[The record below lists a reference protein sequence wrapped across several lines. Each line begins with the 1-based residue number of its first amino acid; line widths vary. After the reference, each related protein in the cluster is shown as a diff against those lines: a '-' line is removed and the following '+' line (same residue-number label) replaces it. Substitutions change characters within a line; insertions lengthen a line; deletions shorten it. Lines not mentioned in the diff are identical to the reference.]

1 MQLRKFAFALV
12 VLAASASA
20 HAVGFGLRV
29 GTTGLGMDFGF
40 GLTDSIALR
49 VGYAGADVN
58 RGFDEGDI
66 HYDAKLKWSN
76 ASALL
81 DWHFLGNFRLTGGV
95 VNANN
100 RVDAT
105 GTPTGGTFTINGTP
119 YPAADVGTLNGTTR
133 LGKSATPYLGI
144 GYGNLGTRGFSFYA
158 DLGVMFQG
166 APTVSLTGTC
176 GPALPPAQCAQLQAD
191 IAAEEQK
198 LNDDLKDF
206 KYYPVFNLGLAY
218 TF

>member
-1 MQLRKFAFALV
+1 MQLGKLAFV
-12 VLAASASA
+12 VVALAASASA
-20 HAVGFGLRV
+20 HAVGLGLRV
-29 GTTGLGMDFGF
+29 GSTGLGVDLGI
-40 GLTDSIALR
+40 GLTNSLSARI
-49 VGYAGADVN
+49 GYAGFDGN
-58 RGFDEGDI
+58 RGFDEQDI

-81 DWHFLGNFRLTGGV
+81 DWHFLGGWRLTGGI

-105 GTPTGGTFTINGTP
+105 GTPTGGTFNINGVP
-119 YPAADVGTLNGTTR
+119 YPASDIGTLQGSTR

-144 GYGNLGTRGFSFYA
+144 GYGNLGTRGFSFYM

-176 GPALPPAQCAQLQAD
+176 GASVPAPQCAQLQSD

-198 LNDDLKDF
+198 INDDLKDF
-206 KYYPVFNLGLAY
+206 KYYPVFNVGLAY

>member
-1 MQLRKFAFALV
+1 MRLGKLAFVLFAL
-12 VLAASASA
+12 AAAASA
-20 HAVGFGLRV
+20 HAVGLGLRV
-29 GTTGLGMDFGF
+29 GSTGVGVDLGFR
-40 GLTDSIALR
+40 LSDSVSARI
-49 VGYAGADVN
+49 GYAGFDGK
-58 RGFDEGDI
+58 RGFDEQDI

-76 ASALL
+76 AGALL
-81 DWHFLGNFRLTGGV
+81 DWHFLGGFRLTGGI

-100 RVDAT
+100 RIDAT
-105 GTPTGGTFTINGTP
+105 GTPTGGTFTINGVP
-119 YPAADVGTLNGTTR
+119 YPASEVGTLNGTTR

-144 GYGNLGTRGFSFYA
+144 GYGNLGSRGLGFYM

-166 APTVSLTGTC
+166 APTVALTGSC
-176 GPALPPAQCAQLQAD
+176 AASLPAPQCAQLQAD
-191 IAAEEQK
+191 IAAEQQK

>member
-1 MQLRKFAFALV
+1 MQLRKLAFVLV
-12 VLAASASA
+12 ALAASASA
-20 HAVGFGLRV
+20 HSMGFGVRV
-29 GTTGLGMDFGF
+29 GSTGLGLDLGF
-40 GLTDSIALR
+40 GLTDSLAFR
-49 VGYAGADVN
+49 VGYAGFDGN
-58 RGFDEGDI
+58 RSFDEQDV

-81 DWHFLGNFRLTGGV
+81 DWHFLGNFRLTGGI

-105 GTPTGGTFTINGTP
+105 GTPTGGTFTINDQP
-119 YPAADVGTLNGTTR
+119 YPASDIGTLNAKTR

-176 GPALPPAQCAQLQAD
+176 GASLPAPQCAQLQAD
-191 IAAEEQK
+191 IAAE
-198 LNDDLKDF
+198 
-206 KYYPVFNLGLAY
+206 
-218 TF
+218 